1 MSLGIIEGF
10 YGETWGWRARTAA
23 LPFLAEAGF
32 TFFIYA
38 PKSDRRLRRE
48 WRTAHNPGDAKD
60 LRDFGAACRAV
71 GIGFGVG
78 LTPLALHEEWDGD
91 GRADLERRLSTLKSL
106 RLDWLGVLFDDMR
119 GDMPRLAQTQADIVK
134 VVADA
139 GVADNLMMC
148 PTYYSDASI
157 LDRLFGDRPAG
168 YLGELG
174 RAMDNEVGI
183 CWTGEKVVS
192 ETYTATHLDRVANEM
207 GQKPLIWDNYPVND
221 GPRMSRFLHLAAPDR
236 GSDILPRVDGLMM
249 NPMNQSWLS
258 RIPMLAA
265 AESLQGRGSG
275 SVDGDTARAI
285 RRLLPVGLAG
295 QLTADWR
302 AFQETGMEKISTVE
316 RDELIGIYTGFD
328 HPAAAEIVRWLKG
341 DYAVSSEILTD
352 V

>member
-1 MSLGIIEGF
+1 VSLGVIEGF
-10 YGETWGWRARTAA
+10 YGETWGWQARSEA
-23 LPFLAEAGF
+23 LPFLAQAGF

-48 WRTAHNPGDAKD
+48 WRQAHDPRDAKE
-60 LRDFGAACRAV
+60 LRDFGAACRAA

-78 LTPLALHEEWDGD
+78 LTPLALHEEWSGE
-91 GRADLERRLSTLKSL
+91 GRKALEQRLESLRSL

-119 GDMPRLAQTQADIVK
+119 GDMPGLAQTQADIVK

-139 GVADNLMMC
+139 GVAPRLMMC

-157 LDRLFGDRPAG
+157 LDRLFGDRPSG
-168 YLGELG
+168 YLRELG
-174 RAMDNEVGI
+174 RAMDNAVGI
-183 CWTGEKVVS
+183 CWTGEQVVS
-192 ETYTATHLDRVANEM
+192 ETYTAAHLDRVADEM

-221 GPRMSRFLHLAAPDR
+221 GPRMSRFLHLRAPQR
-236 GSDILPRVDGLMM
+236 GPEILPRVEGLMM

-275 SVDGDTARAI
+275 SSDGDTVRAI
-285 RRLLPVGLAG
+285 RRLLPADLAG
-295 QLTADWR
+295 QLSADWR
-302 AFQETGMEKISTVE
+302 TFQEVGMERLDARE
-316 RDELIGIYTGFD
+316 RDELLAIYSGIE
-328 HPAAAEIVRWLKG
+328 HPAAAEIARWLRG
-341 DYAVSSEILTD
+341 DYAVSAEILTD

>member
-1 MSLGIIEGF
+1 MSLGVIEGF
-10 YGETWGWRARTAA
+10 YGETWGWRARTEA
-23 LPFLAEAGF
+23 LPFLAAAGF

-38 PKSDRRLRRE
+38 PKGDRRLRRE
-48 WRTAHNPGDAKD
+48 WRSPHEPGDAKE

-78 LTPLALHEEWDGD
+78 LTPLALHEAWDGE
-91 GRADLERRLSTLKSL
+91 GRADLERRLESLKSL

-119 GDMPRLAQTQADIVK
+119 GDMPHLAQTQADIVK
-134 VVADA
+134 VVADS
-139 GVADNLMMC
+139 GVAARLMMC
-148 PTYYSDASI
+148 PTYYSDAAI

-168 YLGELG
+168 YLGALG

-192 ETYTATHLDRVANEM
+192 PDYSADHLDRVANEM

-221 GPRMSRFLHLAAPDR
+221 GPRMSRFLHLAAPAR
-236 GSDILPRVDGLMM
+236 GPEVLPRVEGLMM

-265 AESLQGRGSG
+265 AESLQGRGTG
-275 SVDGDTARAI
+275 SVDADTTQAI
-285 RRLLPVGLAG
+285 RHLLPSDLAG
-295 QLTADWR
+295 QLSVDWR
-302 AFQETGMEKISTVE
+302 TFQETGMEQLGTTE
-316 RDELIGIYTGFD
+316 RDELIEIYAGFE
-328 HPAAAEIVRWLKG
+328 HPAAAEIVRWLRG
-341 DYAVSSEILTD
+341 DYAVSAEILTD